1 MLIPLESSS
10 NKIMYNSLRMF
21 RFFSKD
27 NLEQIINSYDEKI
40 ESLCQMLD
48 IDKEMNEN
56 ERKHDS
62 KKSKQKIILGGTIAV
77 IIIYIII
84 TAIPVINTKKN
95 VSDILSLIQESSDR
109 LTLIGGINLF
119 TYEVVNND
127 RSIFL
132 DNEPKRILKDYI
144 SQLRKKQDSIK
155 YGSYGGPSFDAY
167 PSLDYL
173 LKDNGCHRLENIG
186 SSCDSVIYDSSYGFS
201 EELATLPI
209 NELIYEY
216 LLNVEQFINDVD
228 NDKYAIVPFTN
239 RENIKMIYDQ
249 IVDSDFFKLQSG
261 LIDNIVGDIQFID
274 SELIKLTRGMVD
286 EFYDTMIIIV
296 GVGIVLIFFIV
307 IFILN
312 KLFVKKIK
320 EMNTFISFLFLVP
333 PSIVNKNEKY
343 KRFLETTQTDD

>member
-1 MLIPLESSS
+1 M
-10 NKIMYNSLRMF
+10 
-21 RFFSKD
+21 
-27 NLEQIINSYDEKI
+27 IIW
-40 ESLCQMLD
+40 L
-48 IDKEMNEN
+48 
-56 ERKHDS
+56 
-62 KKSKQKIILGGTIAV
+62 
-77 IIIYIII
+77 
-84 TAIPVINTKKN
+84 
-95 VSDILSLIQESSDR
+95 
-109 LTLIGGINLF
+109 
-119 TYEVVNND
+119 
-127 RSIFL
+127 
-132 DNEPKRILKDYI
+132 
-144 SQLRKKQDSIK
+144 
-155 YGSYGGPSFDAY
+155 
-167 PSLDYL
+167 
-173 LKDNGCHRLENIG
+173 
-186 SSCDSVIYDSSYGFS
+186 GFS

-261 LIDNIVGDIQFID
+261 LIENIVGDIQFID

-343 KRFLETTQTDD
+343 KR

>member
-1 MLIPLESSS
+1 M
-10 NKIMYNSLRMF
+10 
-21 RFFSKD
+21 
-27 NLEQIINSYDEKI
+27 IIW
-40 ESLCQMLD
+40 L
-48 IDKEMNEN
+48 
-56 ERKHDS
+56 
-62 KKSKQKIILGGTIAV
+62 
-77 IIIYIII
+77 
-84 TAIPVINTKKN
+84 
-95 VSDILSLIQESSDR
+95 
-109 LTLIGGINLF
+109 
-119 TYEVVNND
+119 
-127 RSIFL
+127 
-132 DNEPKRILKDYI
+132 
-144 SQLRKKQDSIK
+144 
-155 YGSYGGPSFDAY
+155 
-167 PSLDYL
+167 
-173 LKDNGCHRLENIG
+173 
-186 SSCDSVIYDSSYGFS
+186 GFS

-286 EFYDTMIIIV
+286 EFYDTMTIIV

-343 KRFLETTQTDD
+343 KR

>member
-1 MLIPLESSS
+1 M
-10 NKIMYNSLRMF
+10 
-21 RFFSKD
+21 
-27 NLEQIINSYDEKI
+27 IIW
-40 ESLCQMLD
+40 L
-48 IDKEMNEN
+48 
-56 ERKHDS
+56 
-62 KKSKQKIILGGTIAV
+62 
-77 IIIYIII
+77 
-84 TAIPVINTKKN
+84 
-95 VSDILSLIQESSDR
+95 
-109 LTLIGGINLF
+109 
-119 TYEVVNND
+119 
-127 RSIFL
+127 
-132 DNEPKRILKDYI
+132 
-144 SQLRKKQDSIK
+144 
-155 YGSYGGPSFDAY
+155 
-167 PSLDYL
+167 
-173 LKDNGCHRLENIG
+173 
-186 SSCDSVIYDSSYGFS
+186 GFS

-261 LIDNIVGDIQFID
+261 LIENIVGDIQFID

-286 EFYDTMIIIV
+286 EFYDTMTIIV

-343 KRFLETTQTDD
+343 KR